1 MNKEYEK
8 FHRDNAS
15 IIENLLESLS
25 VLIDKFE
32 NEIVPGEPEKSDA
45 LHMLD
50 VYKDAIE
57 IFGKVEAPAFKR
69 IQSES
74 GSFDEETF
82 YHELTDM
89 KDTFSLLLKLCRE
102 KLLEKEDPCFDTK
115 AGRILLQNNYCD
127 EVIID
132 NSGKHYYSLSTKA
145 EKIIKSKSLISR
157 IRNEKATA
165 VIPNSLILSADK
177 WTNLYARRVEFL
189 QQYYSKKK
197 PGIEYILFTLDDEK
211 EMVFGCELGDAVDVT
226 YTFAGV
232 FDEKI
237 DKHIVQLKRL
247 ASSELIDHL
256 VVVIDSEQMAGIL
269 AEDGVDDE
277 HTSYILIDKI

>member
-8 FHRDNAS
+8 FRRDNEG
-15 IIENLLESLS
+15 IIENLLESLN
-25 VLIDKFE
+25 VLIEKFE
-32 NEIVPGEPEKSDA
+32 NGIVPGGPDKSDA
-45 LHMLD
+45 LYMLD

-57 IFGKVEAPAFKR
+57 IFNKAEAPAFKR
-69 IQSES
+69 IQTKS
-74 GSFDEETF
+74 GPFDDEDV
-82 YHELTDM
+82 YHELSGM
-89 KDTFSLLLKLCRE
+89 KDNISLLLKLSRE
-102 KLLEKEDPCFDTK
+102 KLIEKEDPCFDTE
-115 AGRILLQNNYCD
+115 AGRLLLQNNYCD
-127 EVIID
+127 EVIIE
-132 NSGKHYYSLSTKA
+132 NSGKHYYSLSTKT

-165 VIPNSLILSADK
+165 VVPNSLILSADK

-197 PGIEYILFTLDDEK
+197 PGIEYILFTLDAEK

-232 FDEKI
+232 FDKKI
-237 DKHIVQLKRL
+237 DEHIEQLKGL

-256 VVVIDSEQMAGIL
+256 VVVTDSEQMAGIL

-277 HTSYILIDKI
+277 HTPHISIDKM